1 VEFYFKIVAKLQLP
15 CNKKTNRQAN
25 TLILLPIENNT
36 QKRHKIC
43 FSVRKINEQ
52 AGSAACFAQTRING
66 GWKDDESNQCG

>member
-1 VEFYFKIVAKLQLP
+1 
-15 CNKKTNRQAN
+15 
-25 TLILLPIENNT
+25 LILLPIENNT